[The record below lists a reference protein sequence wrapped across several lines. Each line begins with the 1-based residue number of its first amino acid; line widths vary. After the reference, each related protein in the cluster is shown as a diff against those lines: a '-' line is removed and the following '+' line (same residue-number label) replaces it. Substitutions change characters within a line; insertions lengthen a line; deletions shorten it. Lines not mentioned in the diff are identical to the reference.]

1 MLPFHP
7 RMNFPFFNRVQV
19 KKVIAASGEAGH
31 RAETMLLALL
41 REQPEVLLAYIADNK
56 TGTIL
61 ASYTTSGVYNPNQ
74 LNLRT
79 TKLLGYMGDTLAAYP
94 WLGGQL
100 LDMSMLLEEELH
112 YLRPVAS
119 GQWHCFVA
127 VRLADVNLGILKE
140 VVRLATT

>member
-1 MLPFHP
+1 
-7 RMNFPFFNRVQV
+7 MNFPFFNRIQV
-19 KKVIAASGEAGH
+19 KKVTAASGEAGQ
-31 RAETMLLALL
+31 RAETMLLTLL

-61 ASYTTSGVYNPNQ
+61 ASYTTSSAYNPNQ

-79 TKLLGYMGDTLAAYP
+79 TKLLGYMSDTLAANS

-100 LDMSMLLEEELH
+100 LDMSLLLEEELH
-112 YLRPVAS
+112 YLRPVAG